1 MRPHHP
7 LMVTQLSDRLG
18 DSRAWTAQ
26 SLCLQS
32 TSWGAGG
39 PGGWGRRVVSALSL
53 ASRCALRHRVDLSS
67 ASARSGHR
75 LLGDELEYTV
85 VSPRPSVCALEE
97 RRMGGW
103 RGRPCRG
110 VARRRAPG
118 GLQGAHLDSGGAQ
131 RGRKGAAGGRQ
142 WRRPRVAGPDTPV
155 RPGLRYSRV
164 QRPSRPCDAS
174 AFNPTEV
181 VRALGVPWGACW
193 GPCTARG

>member
-85 VSPRPSVCALEE
+85 LSPRPSVCALEE

-110 VARRRAPG
+110 AARRRAPG

-131 RGRKGAAGGRQ
+131 SGAERGGWRLAVAPTSR
-142 WRRPRVAGPDTPV
+142 RRPRHACETQASLQP
-155 RPGLRYSRV
+155 RP
-164 QRPSRPCDAS
+164 
-174 AFNPTEV
+174 E
-181 VRALGVPWGACW
+181 AL
-193 GPCTARG
+193 TTL